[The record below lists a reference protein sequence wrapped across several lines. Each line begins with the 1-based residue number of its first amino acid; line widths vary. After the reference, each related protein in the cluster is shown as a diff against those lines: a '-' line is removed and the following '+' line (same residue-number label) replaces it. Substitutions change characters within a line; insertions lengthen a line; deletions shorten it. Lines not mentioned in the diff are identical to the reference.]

1 MYYAIDII
9 LLALLVI
16 FVIRGH
22 RKGFVRM
29 LLETIGSIAAIALA
43 WFISMTY
50 SATIYNSYFKE
61 GVIRSIDGRLSGSDS
76 LDAATASFYSIPNQL
91 RGIASML
98 GFDVDGISKT
108 VEADNVSGARALE
121 SGVVGPIVTV
131 IIKILLF
138 IAVIVVASI
147 IIRFIIGIID
157 RASKLPTIKKAD
169 GVLGAILGFI
179 TGVIAVVVLAEIIF
193 AVSGMIDNE
202 IIADKVSSSFVIKFA
217 RDASKYVISLI

>member
-9 LLALLVI
+9 LLAILVI

-29 LLETIGSIAAIALA
+29 LLETLGTIVSIVLGWFVAAKYGETL
-43 WFISMTY
+43 
-50 SATIYNSYFKE
+50 YNSYFKE
-61 GVIRSIDGRLSGSDS
+61 GVIRGIDGRLSGSDS

-108 VEADNVSGARALE
+108 VDPNSPSGAETLE
-121 SGVVGPIVTV
+121 SSVVGPIVT
-131 IIKILLF
+131 IILKILIF
-138 IAVIVVASI
+138 IAVAVVTSI
-147 IIRFIIGIID
+147 IIRFVIGIID

-169 GVLGAILGFI
+169 GILGGILGFI
-179 TGVIAVVVLAEIIF
+179 TGLVAVALLAEIIF

-202 IIADKVSSSFVIKFA
+202 IIADKVTSSFVIKMA
-217 RDASKYVISLI
+217 RDTSQYVISLF

>member
-16 FVIRGH
+16 FVIRGQ

-29 LLETIGSIAAIALA
+29 LLETLGSIASIILA
-43 WFISMTY
+43 WFVSKSY
-50 SATIYNSYFKE
+50 SQTLYNSYFKE

-76 LDAATASFYSIPNQL
+76 LDAATASFYSIPNQF

-108 VEADNVSGARALE
+108 VDGSAASNAEALE
-121 SGVVGPIVTV
+121 SSVVGPIV
-131 IIKILLF
+131 IIIVKILLF
-138 IAVIVVASI
+138 IAVLVLSSI
-147 IIRFIIGIID
+147 IIKFIIGIVD
-157 RASKLPTIKKAD
+157 RATKLPTIKKAD
-169 GVLGAILGFI
+169 GVLGAVLGFI
-179 TGVIAVVVLAEIIF
+179 TGLIAVILLAEIIF

-217 RDASKYVISLI
+217 REATTYITSLL